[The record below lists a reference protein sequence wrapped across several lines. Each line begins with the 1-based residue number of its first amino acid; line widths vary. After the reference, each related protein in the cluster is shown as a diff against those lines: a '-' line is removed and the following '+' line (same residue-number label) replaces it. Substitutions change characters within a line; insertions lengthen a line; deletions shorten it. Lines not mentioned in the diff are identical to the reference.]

1 MKPVIFKRITPTTD
15 VEKLAEAMAYSLH
28 PDDYNEMQ
36 ELGVEPFPYILHT
49 LLSSQIAYAV
59 YSQSHEV
66 LNIMGLSAYHDYNGT
81 PVWSLKAKEQK
92 DYKREFIIF
101 GRETIKDFLDIEPKL
116 YNFISINNKSSLRF
130 IKSCGAVFLDDV
142 TYGARGKTFRP
153 FILTKEA
160 FHKCV
165 AIR

>member
-15 VEKLAEAMAYSLH
+15 VEKIAEAMAYSLH

-59 YSQSHEV
+59 YSQAHEV
-66 LNIMGLSAYHDYNGT
+66 LNIMGLSAYRDYYGT
-81 PVWSLKAKEQK
+81 PVWSLKAKGQK
-92 DYKREFIIF
+92 EYKREFITM
-101 GRETIKDFLDIEPKL
+101 GREVIRNFLDIEPKL
-116 YNFISINNKSSLRF
+116 FNYISINNKSSLRF
-130 IKSCGAVFLDDV
+130 IKSCGAEFLEDV
-142 TYGARGKTFRP
+142 KYGARGNTFRP

-165 AIR
+165 VIR